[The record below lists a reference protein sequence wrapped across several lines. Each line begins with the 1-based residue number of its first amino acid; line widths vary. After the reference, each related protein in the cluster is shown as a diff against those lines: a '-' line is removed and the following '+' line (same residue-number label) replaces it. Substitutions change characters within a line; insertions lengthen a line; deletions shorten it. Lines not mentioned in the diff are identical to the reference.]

1 MPLVVGAAPHVGVGC
16 ARVGGLPARIWR
28 DFMMDAHRGLPPRP
42 LPGLDIAPPS
52 PSAPMLVA
60 EEDAPPP
67 GPTGPLSDVP
77 LIGQFQKL
85 IQSLTGSGTV
95 KPNWFP

>member
-1 MPLVVGAAPHVGVGC
+1 
-16 ARVGGLPARIWR
+16 
-28 DFMMDAHRGLPPRP
+28 
-42 LPGLDIAPPS
+42 
-52 PSAPMLVA
+52 MLVA

-85 IQSLTGSGTV
+85 IQSLTGSGKVEYTY
-95 KPNWFP
+95 PERN